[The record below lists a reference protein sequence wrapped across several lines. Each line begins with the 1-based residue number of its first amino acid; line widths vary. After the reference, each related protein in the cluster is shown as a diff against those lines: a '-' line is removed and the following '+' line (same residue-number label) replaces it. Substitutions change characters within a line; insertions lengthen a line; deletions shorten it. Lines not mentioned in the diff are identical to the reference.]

1 MLKIGD
7 FSRLSMISVRMLR
20 YFDEKGLLKPER
32 VDEITGYRY
41 YEEHQLVDACNIKY
55 LQNIGFG
62 TKDIKKILKEDDKEN
77 LSKLLDTQ
85 KDVILKEYNKSL
97 DQLKLLEYSLLKIK
111 KESDIM
117 EYNIIEKTFPSLKV
131 ISLRD
136 TIASYEEEGSLWRE
150 ISEYMIKNS
159 VELDN
164 PCYSRAIFH
173 DAEYKEEDVD
183 VEVQLAVVGDYSNQN
198 RVLVKET
205 EEKLICSIT
214 FTGGYEKL
222 DIINQMVAN
231 YILSN
236 NYKLDGPMFNIYHV
250 SPAQEKDPNKWVTE
264 SCFPIKK

>member
-1 MLKIGD
+1 
-7 FSRLSMISVRMLR
+7 
-20 YFDEKGLLKPER
+20 
-32 VDEITGYRY
+32 
-41 YEEHQLVDACNIKY
+41 
-55 LQNIGFG
+55 
-62 TKDIKKILKEDDKEN
+62 
-77 LSKLLDTQ
+77 
-85 KDVILKEYNKSL
+85 
-97 DQLKLLEYSLLKIK
+97 
-111 KESDIM
+111 
-117 EYNIIEKTFPSLKV
+117 
-131 ISLRD
+131 
-136 TIASYEEEGSLWRE
+136 
-150 ISEYMIKNS
+150 MIKNK

-183 VEVQLAVVGDYSNQN
+183 VEVQLAVVGDYSNQD

-222 DIINQMVAN
+222 DIINQMIAN